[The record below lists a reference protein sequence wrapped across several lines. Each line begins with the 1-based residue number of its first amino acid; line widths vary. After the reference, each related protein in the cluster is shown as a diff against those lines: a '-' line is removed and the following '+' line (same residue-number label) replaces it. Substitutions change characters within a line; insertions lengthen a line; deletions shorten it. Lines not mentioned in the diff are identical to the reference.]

1 MQAELLEIAI
11 SGLILIPL
19 LLLAVLHLFDIQ
31 KGIGRAQKTAGYGFL
46 TFILLF
52 VYFGANWFFAIDI
65 SIIVV
70 LYATALTF
78 LPVWVLSLTK
88 PEYLEKWK
96 IPFAIIFLIIWA
108 AYVGTRLLTSIFST
122 PYFLVVV
129 FVLSVMIL
137 LLGVTENRMSIIL
150 LIGLVLVYIQR
161 GWTFFDVLVDYMIL
175 VFGLWLVVAWYFIDR
190 RNQVS

>member
-1 MQAELLEIAI
+1 MQLDLLEITI
-11 SGLILIPL
+11 LGLILIPI
-19 LLLAVLHLFDIQ
+19 LLLAVLHLLDIQ
-31 KGIGRAQKTAGYGFL
+31 KGSGRAQKTAGYGFL

-52 VYFGANWFFAIDI
+52 AYFAANWFFVVDI

-88 PEYLEKWK
+88 PDYLDAWR
-96 IPFAIIFLIIWA
+96 IPFALIFLIIWA
-108 AYVGTRLLTSIFST
+108 SYVGTRLLTSIFST
-122 PYFLVVV
+122 PYFLAVV
-129 FVLSVMIL
+129 FVLSVLIL

-150 LIGLVLVYIQR
+150 LVGLVLVYIQR
-161 GWTFFDVLVDYMIL
+161 GWTLFDVLVDYMIL
-175 VFGLWLVVAWYFIDR
+175 VIGLWLVFAWYFIDR